1 MVDIYDPTTSL
12 IRNASEADK
21 GKQDH
26 VEIEKTRI
34 VPAGLES
41 AEGDGE
47 EDKETDLPLAMA
59 S

>member
-21 GKQDH
+21 GKQH
-26 VEIEKTRI
+26 HAEIEKTRI